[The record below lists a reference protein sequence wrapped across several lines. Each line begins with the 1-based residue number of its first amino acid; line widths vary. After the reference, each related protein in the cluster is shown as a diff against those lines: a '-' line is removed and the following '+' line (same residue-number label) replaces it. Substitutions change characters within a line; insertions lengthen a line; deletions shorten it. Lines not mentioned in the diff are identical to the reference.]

1 MMAHAAPRNRNRN
14 RRLSRRGQILL
25 LRVLYI
31 LGALQSTIILI
42 GFVRIIWTV
51 WTALG
56 VN

>member
-1 MMAHAAPRNRNRN
+1 MMAHAAPRNRN